1 MYAAVIHVLTV
12 DVSRTLQV
20 CFHFDLLWDCCH
32 VFIALSL
39 RLQMELKLL
48 LTDPPPLPSCTT
60 SNRITRYLSPI
71 HPIMIPPNPIPDGI
85 EASAK
90 AGHPTYFLVRETTLS
105 NPKKSKF
112 LENLK
117 DLGFN
122 FVLGDL
128 YDYESLVKAIEQ
140 VDVVISTVGHAQLA
154 DQATHAIELTWVMC
168 FEKECTGHGN
178 SLDLQMNSY
187 AAWRDETTMVVL
199 VPVGMNIIGP
209 YFWDRRQRLRYGWLH
224 II

>member
-1 MYAAVIHVLTV
+1 MKLKQKRSKIMFPLK
-12 DVSRTLQV
+12 
-20 CFHFDLLWDCCH
+20 
-32 VFIALSL
+32 SL

-71 HPIMIPPNPIPDGI
+71 HPIMIPPNPIPDGRSPNSSSL
-85 EASAK
+85 A

-105 NPKKSKF
+105 NPEKSKF

-168 FEKECTGHGN
+168 FEPPIG
-178 SLDLQMNSY
+178 Y
-187 AAWRDETTMVVL
+187 VVL
-199 VPVGMNIIGP
+199 EP
-209 YFWDRRQRLRYGWLH
+209 LSAHAL
-224 II
+224 